1 MLLGVLLAT
10 GGPAADV
17 GTLLTG
23 PPTVFFPPG
32 VPVFGDRIVDTVPNG
47 RDPGARP
54 PPEGLGP
61 YVNEAF
67 YPALAT
73 RLGEGTLGPW
83 LQERV
88 EGFQVRRARLVNE
101 LADQLVA
108 LHGTEEPGRTAELR
122 AFAEQQSPRIAA
134 LEREAE
140 ELRRLLVNGGVLRL
154 SVDWSR
160 HRPWRLRATSFA
172 SEYHDR
178 EAQFQVVR
186 ATAYYQD
193 GLVPEQRGLLLEVA
207 FELRNHARAARPVPA
222 PRLAD
227 PLAMFFSPATSRLRL
242 PKVMPD
248 ELVAKLGRYN
258 RERTALK
265 QELYEAV
272 LEQDRHSSSERTR
285 FFEALGDRQW
295 PQLVELEKLAEEIR
309 VDLVALPRERLVS
322 PPYIPPTLIARIRA
336 YQADRQ
342 VFIDEFESE
351 MRVATNLVTPAPDRL
366 MTPDERVQQ
375 ARRLAAE
382 RAELRATVAE
392 AFHERT
398 KERFEAMRRRYDAI
412 QEELTLVA
420 AGQFDPETGRPL
432 TPETLMRTH
441 TAAMHRFDTFG
452 REEVIY
458 RGYRTAMLMPGLS
471 AEQRRL
477 LFGAALVN
485 LAQPLPWGERAPGD
499 PQPVPRS

>member
-1 MLLGVLLAT
+1 MLAVGLASAVW
-10 GGPAADV
+10 AADV

-23 PPTVFFPPG
+23 PPTIFFPPG
-32 VPVFGDRIVDTVPNG
+32 VPVFGDRIVDTVPIG
-47 RDPGARP
+47 RERGARP

-83 LQERV
+83 MQERV
-88 EGFQVRRARLVNE
+88 EAFQARRASLINE

-108 LHGTEEPGRTAELR
+108 LHGTEEPERTAELQ

-134 LEREAE
+134 LKRDAE
-140 ELRRLLVNGGVLRL
+140 ELRRLLVSGGLLRM

-160 HRPWRLRATSFA
+160 HRPWRLRETRFVTD
-172 SEYHDR
+172 YHDR

-186 ATAYYQD
+186 AAAFYQD

-207 FELRNHARAARPVPA
+207 FEVRNHARAARPVPA
-222 PRLAD
+222 PRLTD
-227 PLAMFFSPATSRLRL
+227 PLAMFFSPATSRMRL
-242 PKVMPD
+242 PKAMPE
-248 ELVAKLGRYN
+248 ELVAKIGRYN
-258 RERTALK
+258 RDRTALK
-265 QELYEAV
+265 QELYETV
-272 LEQDRHSSSERTR
+272 IEHDRSSPGERTR
-285 FFEALGDRQW
+285 VFEALGDRQW

-309 VDLVALPRERLVS
+309 IDLLAVPRERLVS
-322 PPYIPPTLIARIRA
+322 PPYIPPTLIARIRS

-342 VFIDEFESE
+342 VFIDEFDEA
-351 MRVATNLVTPAPDRL
+351 MRVAANLVIPPPDRS
-366 MTPDERVQQ
+366 MSPDDRVQQ
-375 ARRLAAE
+375 ARRLAVQ

-398 KERFEAMRRRYDAI
+398 KERFEAMRRRYEAI
-412 QEELTLVA
+412 QEDLTLVA
-420 AGQFDPETGRPL
+420 AGQFDPENGRPL
-432 TPETLMRTH
+432 TAETLMRTH
-441 TAAMHRFDTFG
+441 TAAMHRFDAFG

-471 AEQRRL
+471 VEQRRL

-485 LAQPLPWGERAPGD
+485 LAQPLPWGERAPGEA
-499 PQPVPRS
+499 QPVPRS